1 MEQQILTTLSPDD
14 MVSLI
19 KKSIREV
26 HEENVQAQNIN
37 RSYSF
42 NQVAKELGR
51 SFTTVK
57 KLITE
62 GKLKTTADGRR
73 IPAQE
78 LNNYMKSPG

>member
-1 MEQQILTTLSPDD
+1 MEQQILITLSPDD

-26 HEENVQAQNIN
+26 HQEDAQAQNTNKCYSIN
-37 RSYSF
+37 QAS
-42 NQVAKELGR
+42 KELGL

-57 KLITE
+57 KLITA